1 MLEPSTLFLTL
12 AGVFVIAFM
21 KGSFGGGFA
30 IIGIPLLA
38 LVMDPLTAGALL
50 APLFVAMDVFALRYW
65 KPATWSKPDLALL
78 LPGLVAG
85 IVAGTLLLSVLDGRA
100 ITIIIA
106 LITLVFAGLWFKGR
120 GEVVVRPRSVPKALA
135 AGIGS
140 GVTTMVAHSGGP
152 PLALYLLGLGLPKHL
167 YAGTTSIFFTLGN
180 LLKVIPWLWVTGASS
195 ELWWLMAMSLPVI
208 PLGVWLG
215 WRLHEKLHQRQL
227 YRLCYGLLVVTALKL
242 LWDGAAGYLDAD
254 LILEGRGVTQGP
266 RASAHPGRTSR
277 SAVRSLGGTRPCV
290 RSRSH
295 APV

>member
-106 LITLVFAGLWFKGR
+106 LITLVFAGLWFKGG

-140 GVTTMVAHSGGP
+140 GVSATRQGWSRGNGVCDDPMKPCLSSSGC
-152 PLALYLLGLGLPKHL
+152 
-167 YAGTTSIFFTLGN
+167 
-180 LLKVIPWLWVTGASS
+180 
-195 ELWWLMAMSLPVI
+195 E
-208 PLGVWLG
+208 
-215 WRLHEKLHQRQL
+215 
-227 YRLCYGLLVVTALKL
+227 
-242 LWDGAAGYLDAD
+242 
-254 LILEGRGVTQGP
+254 
-266 RASAHPGRTSR
+266 
-277 SAVRSLGGTRPCV
+277 TRPAKGEPARPV
-290 RSRSH
+290 ASLAPETVTDSAKRRH
-295 APV
+295 ASEWAVGR